1 MSQKPLFILEM
12 ANNHMGD
19 VDHGIRIIRE
29 LKEACAGFDFRLA
42 VKLQYRSLPD
52 LIHPDYRARSD
63 IRFIKRFTETALRWE
78 DYLRLKEAITGNGF
92 LAVCTPFDEA
102 SVDKVVEHGYDFLK
116 VASCSLTDWP
126 LAEKVASTRLPL
138 ILSTAGEPLE
148 EVDRA
153 VSFYQHRDKR
163 LSIMHCVGEYPT
175 PPERLELSQ
184 IDILSRRYANVDVGF
199 STHEEPGDLDA
210 IKMAIAKGAVL
221 FEKHAGVATPEH
233 PLNAYSASPA
243 QVRLWL
249 GAARDA
255 FAMNGVQG
263 RRHAFSDGE
272 RQALGELKR
281 AVFAAR
287 PIAAGRTLDAGDMR
301 LAMPAQAGQLTASDV
316 SKYTEYLSRRAIPA
330 GAPILWADVAA
341 TDTRSIVHGIVRDV
355 KSLLKASA
363 AIVPAQLE
371 LEISHHYGLERF
383 RETGSAMITV
393 INREY
398 CKRLV
403 LLLPGQNHP
412 EHWHTVKDETFH
424 ILHGEIDL
432 VLEGRRMKC
441 VTNDV
446 VAIPRGARHEF
457 RSATGAVI
465 EEVSST
471 HTRNDSG
478 YADPAITANAQR
490 KTYVTNWMD

>member
-1 MSQKPLFILEM
+1 MSEKPLFILEM

-19 VDHGIRIIRE
+19 VGHGIRIVRE
-29 LKEACAGFDFRLA
+29 LKAACTGFDYRIA

-52 LIHPDYRARSD
+52 LIHPDYRSRTD
-63 IRFIKRFTETALRWE
+63 IKFIKRFTETALGWGE
-78 DYLRLKEAITGNGF
+78 LRKLKDAIVENGF

-102 SVDKVVEHGYDFLK
+102 SVDKVVEHGFDFLK

-126 LAEKVASTRLPL
+126 LAERIAMTALPL
-138 ILSTAGEPLE
+138 IVSTAGEPLE

-153 VSFYQHRDKR
+153 VSFYQHRDKK
-163 LSIMHCVGEYPT
+163 LSILHCVGEYPT
-175 PPERLELSQ
+175 PRAHMQLNQ
-184 IDILSRRYANVDVGF
+184 IDILRRRYSNVEVGF
-199 STHEEPGDLDA
+199 STHEAPGELDA
-210 IKMAIAKGAVL
+210 IRMAIAKGATV
-221 FEKHAGVATPEH
+221 FEKHVGVPTAKN
-233 PLNAYSASPA
+233 PLNAYSANPE

-263 RRHAFSDGE
+263 KRHDFVAAE
-272 RQALGELKR
+272 RQALGELSR

-287 PIAAGRTLDAGDMR
+287 PIAPGHTLQAQDIR
-301 LAMPAQAGQLTASDV
+301 LAMPAQEGQLTASDL
-316 SKYTEYLSRRAIPA
+316 SKYTEFQSGHAIAA
-330 GAPILWADVAA
+330 GSPILRADVTA

-355 KSLLKASA
+355 KGLLKESA

-403 LLLPGQNHP
+403 LLLPGQSHP

-441 VTNDV
+441 ATNDV
-446 VAIPRGARHEF
+446 VAIPRGAKHEF

-471 HTRNDSG
+471 HNRNDSG
-478 YADPAITANAQR
+478 YTDPAISANTQR
-490 KTYVTNWMD
+490 KTYITNWMD